1 MRALSIVKAWSF
13 AITAML
19 AACVGLLTIPAHAK
33 SSDEL
38 ADVLAGIRAQDQRM
52 QDIGWKLV
60 TANAPYCAKTTQSIG
75 LQLVDVAA
83 YKQPDKVR
91 SAFGLAGDFAV
102 YTIAANSPAA
112 EASLTPMEPIT
123 AIDGQM
129 LESWPSRRQSD
140 WERLVRAHDAI
151 DASLSADGAVQLSLG
166 GDRQAA
172 INSTLVC
179 ASRFE
184 LGGGNK
190 RALADGERVI
200 LGRNFPGFAYVED
213 ELAAAI
219 AHELA
224 HNFLAHRDWLEAN
237 GRKRKNIRL
246 TEGEADRLMPWLL
259 ANAGYDPKAAL
270 RFMQRWGP
278 KHGGGLLRK
287 RTHDGWDERV
297 EFIAAEIALIEAL
310 LERNQ
315 PANWS
320 AHFQRDTQT
329 GPDTGSQ

>member
-1 MRALSIVKAWSF
+1 MIGV
-13 AITAML
+13 
-19 AACVGLLTIPAHAK
+19 CVGVLAPPAYAK

-38 ADVLAGIRAQDQRM
+38 AEVLTTIRAQDQRM
-52 QDIGWKLV
+52 QDIGWRL
-60 TANAPYCAKTTQSIG
+60 TSSNALYCAKTTQSIG
-75 LQLVDVAA
+75 LQLVDVAG
-83 YKQPDKVR
+83 YKEPDKAR
-91 SAFGLAGDFAV
+91 AAFGLTGDLAV

-112 EASLTPMEPIT
+112 SASLEPLEPII

-129 LESWPSRRQSD
+129 LNKWPAERKSD
-140 WERLVRAHDAI
+140 WKRLVRAHDAI
-151 DASLSADGAVQLSLG
+151 DASLNADGGVQLTLAG
-166 GDRQAA
+166 NRQAV
-172 INSTLVC
+172 IKGVNVC

-190 RALADGERVI
+190 RALADGSRVI
-200 LGRNFPGFAYVED
+200 LGRNFPGFAYAED

-246 TEGEADRLMPWLL
+246 TEREADRLMPWLL
-259 ANAGYDPKAAL
+259 ANAGYDPAAAL
-270 RFMQRWGP
+270 RFMRRWGP
-278 KHGGGLLRK
+278 RHGGGLLRK

-310 LERNQ
+310 LGQDQ
-315 PANWS
+315 PADW
-320 AHFQRDTQT
+320 ATHFQRDT
-329 GPDTGSQ
+329 GSP